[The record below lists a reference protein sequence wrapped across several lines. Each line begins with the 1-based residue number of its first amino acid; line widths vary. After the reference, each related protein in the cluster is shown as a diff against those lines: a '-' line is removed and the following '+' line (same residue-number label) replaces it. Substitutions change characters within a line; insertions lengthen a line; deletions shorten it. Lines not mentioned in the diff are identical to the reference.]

1 MRKAERLFHI
11 LNVLRSRRTAITA
24 EQIADTLEISK
35 RTVYRDIQSLLLSG
49 VPLEGGAGVGYL
61 LQRNIDLPPLMFD
74 KTELEALILGA
85 RMVRAW
91 SDQELAVG
99 ANSALTKILAVVPDS
114 LKQYDNSTA
123 MFVPT
128 FGISDDMSAWSETI
142 RKAIAS
148 RHVIQFAY
156 QREDGQNST
165 RSAQPLGL
173 FFWGKAWTLVAW
185 CELRNDYRSF
195 RLDRI
200 ACLVQSADTFTC
212 HKTKS
217 LEHFLALQ
225 KARSED
231 R

>member
-49 VPLEGGAGVGYL
+49 IPLEGGSGVGYL

-74 KTELEALILGA
+74 KTELEALVLGA

-91 SDQELAVG
+91 SDKELAI
-99 ANSALTKILAVVPDS
+99 AAHSALTKILSALPDA
-114 LKQYDNSTA
+114 LKQHDNSTA

-128 FGISDDMSAWSETI
+128 FGISDDVSAWSEAI
-142 RKAIAS
+142 RKAIAG
-148 RHVIQFAY
+148 RCVVEFAY
-156 QREDGQNST
+156 QREDGETSQ
-165 RSAQPLGL
+165 RRAQPLGL
-173 FFWGKAWTLVAW
+173 FFWGKAWTLLAW
-185 CELRNDYRSF
+185 CELRTDYRSF

-200 ACLVQSADTFTC
+200 ADLVETTDTFQC
-212 HKTKS
+212 HKTKC

-225 KARSED
+225 KSRSESL
-231 R
+231 